1 MAQLLAG
8 ILCHQKLKHSGM
20 PAEDGRCRPDS
31 VGLGTLGQCRIW
43 ASSLCELESH
53 WKSEHRRDR
62 ISLASSK
69 DHSDTVLRRGYGR
82 IVGDSDKDVPREG

>member
-1 MAQLLAG
+1 MQDLG
-8 ILCHQKLKHSGM
+8 FF
-20 PAEDGRCRPDS
+20 S
-31 VGLGTLGQCRIW
+31 VLVRK
-43 ASSLCELESH
+43 SLEVF
-53 WKSEHRRDR
+53 EHRRDR